1 MKRTRVLLCVA
12 LLASAGRAAADVLAG
27 GYEPNSCNP
36 RGGLLDNNCSGA
48 FSQCQCTYIPDG
60 STEVKQCVGAA
71 VSPVA
76 PAGTYYY
83 HRVTMCPPG
92 TGPTY
97 TNPPFAKS
105 PTLPSCGHVRA
116 SSYSAPGPPPS
127 PVLPFVITNG
137 VEILGVND
145 WSHDCHPVADAGP
158 AQTVCP
164 GEPVTLD
171 GQASRDAKG
180 DPLTWAWSQTAG
192 ATVSLAGASTA
203 TPAFIAPSTLGELSF
218 NLTVRDVYGVRFPA
232 RAEGQASDEAS
243 VIVRDLAPQVSVAD
257 VSAFA
262 PPNHKMVAFD
272 LSECVTS
279 IVDDCDGP
287 LDATSAGHIVGVT
300 SNEPGTDDVSITSDT
315 SVLLRAERLGS
326 GNGRT
331 YTIDFVVAD
340 SFGNVTPAT
349 CRVTFRHDHRS

>member
-1 MKRTRVLLCVA
+1 MKRIQVVLCVA
-12 LLASAGRAAADVLAG
+12 VLVPAGPAVADVLAG
-27 GYEPNSCNP
+27 GYEPESCNP
-36 RGGLLDNNCSGA
+36 HGGLLDPNCSGA
-48 FSQCQCTYIPDG
+48 FSQCECTYVPDG
-60 STEVKQCVGAA
+60 STEVKSCPGAA
-71 VSPVA
+71 ASPVA

-105 PTLPSCGHVRA
+105 PTLPSCGHVVA
-116 SSYSAPGPPPS
+116 SSYSAPGSAHS
-127 PVLPFVITNG
+127 PVVPFVIADG
-137 VEILGVND
+137 VEVTGVND
-145 WSHDCHPVADAGP
+145 WSHDCNPVADAGP

-164 GEPVTLD
+164 GAQVTLD

-180 DPLTWAWSQTAG
+180 DPLTWAWSQTEG

-218 NLTVRDVYGVRFPA
+218 KLTVSDVYGVRFPA
-232 RAEGQASDEAS
+232 RPDGHASDKAS
-243 VIVRDLAPQVSVAD
+243 VTVQDLAPQVSVAD

-279 IVDDCDGP
+279 IVDDCDSA
-287 LDATSAGHIVGVT
+287 LDATSAGHIVAVT

-315 SVLLRAERLGS
+315 SVLLRAERRGS
-326 GNGRT
+326 GSGRT
-331 YTIDFVVAD
+331 YTVDFVVTD
-340 SFGNVTPAT
+340 SFGNVTPAS
-349 CRVTFRHDHRS
+349 CRVTFLHDNRG